1 MHQNSLQHLFSRA
14 VGMLIYNGGMI
25 DNREPKFCQSR
36 KHKISNLHNDLGGY
50 KFEPGGFD
58 FIQGGYDFKRRG
70 SDIEPGGFIIEPWGI
85 ENFIIEKQMKKYIR
99 ISYSGGLIS
108 NRGGFDFEPGRFDFE
123 PGGFDFEPG
132 GNVKM

>member
-14 VGMLIYNGGMI
+14 VGMLIYNGGMV

-36 KHKISNLHNDLGGY
+36 KHKIFNLHNDLGGY
-50 KFEPGGFD
+50 EFESRGLD
-58 FIQGGYDFKRRG
+58 FIQGKGYDFKRRG

-108 NRGGFDFEPGRFDFE
+108 NRGSLISNR
-123 PGGFDFEPG
+123 GGSILDQG
-132 GNVKM
+132 GLILNQGGT